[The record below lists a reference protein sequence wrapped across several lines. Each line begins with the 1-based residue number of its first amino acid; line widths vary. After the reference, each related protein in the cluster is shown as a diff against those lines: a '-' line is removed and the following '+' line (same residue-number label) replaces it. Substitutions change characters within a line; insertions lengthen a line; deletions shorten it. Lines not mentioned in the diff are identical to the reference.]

1 METTHLK
8 LLYANTEKD
17 VDEIIQSHPGMK
29 DAGNWH
35 PVDGRDTNFN
45 TIGNQSQNG
54 GKAATELITNMVDSM
69 LTKDCLERGIDPKS
83 ERAPKTMYDA
93 AGKIMSISGG
103 RIIDGDKNNLRDY
116 AKGNLIIGIVGS
128 RSGEV
133 RPCYV
138 FCDNGEGQHPDK
150 FKTTF
155 LSLTAK
161 NKSKISFVQGKY
173 NMGSSG
179 VLRYC
184 GSMWYKLIISRRYDG
199 TGEWG
204 WTLIRKQTPQDGG
217 LRYAE
222 YYAPGGKIE
231 TVGAEQIFPFK
242 VQSGDTYESFSLKT
256 GAIIKLYEYYTGKD
270 AGFRGARDAF
280 NENLVETILPFRIL
294 DFRQTPDHGR
304 GKERGQ
310 GIDARSL
317 YGLEY
322 LYVYHRD
329 VNEDDESVSTEDN
342 KPVQDKPIQV
352 DDIENPQL
360 GKIAIT
366 AIKLSAGKGTG
377 IRGLKGRV
385 FHHVN
390 GQVQFKQT
398 RGFLTDCKLSALKD
412 RVVIFVNA
420 SGLTDDAHM
429 DIWKGDRENIAE
441 HPLGELYKKVIK
453 ESIIESDILKEWNHQ
468 ITKEEL
474 DSVAKDSSR
483 ELVKDIVKNDK
494 NLALLLDDSVPEGVR
509 IHRKPSEQQQRTD
522 LLEDPTYID
531 LSGNNR
537 EFSIT
542 KNKGCRIVCDTDA
555 RDDFFTRTKNIG
567 KLSFSE
573 VKSGEKFHRN
583 ANLKNGKLSVR
594 IDAVGNVDVG
604 DEYKFKF
611 ALQSDDMSDPVQTD
625 EITIKV
631 VSPIPHD
638 VDEKK
643 KISRT
648 KKGQKGLPD
657 YKLCTKD
664 GRDIDENPTKSFAQA
679 HEHCNGFDEK
689 DGGYVFEGDDEKKVY
704 WINYDNTS
712 FQNYLASQKSEADKK
727 MASEKYILGMRILML
742 GLEYALEERK
752 KARDKD
758 TTESDHDPD
767 FRDEFRRISA
777 KGAATVVLTL
787 CHQLPKTFKL
797 NKDDETGDN

>member
-1 METTHLK
+1 MDTTHLD

-17 VDEIIQSHPGMK
+17 VDEIIRSHPSMKYAGK

-35 PVDGRDTNFN
+35 PVDDRETNFN

-83 ERAPKTMYDA
+83 EHAPKTMYDV

-103 RIIDGDKNNLRDY
+103 RIINGDKNKLREYAEENLV
-116 AKGNLIIGIVGS
+116 IGIVG
-128 RSGEV
+128 RKSGEI

-138 FCDNGEGQHPDK
+138 FCDNGEGQHPGN
-150 FKTTF
+150 FRTTF
-155 LSLTAK
+155 LSLSEK
-161 NKSKISFVQGKY
+161 NKSKIPFVQGKY

-184 GSMWYKLIISRRYDG
+184 GSTWYKLIISRRYDG

-231 TVGAEQIFPFK
+231 TVGTEQIFPFK
-242 VQSGDTYESFSLKT
+242 VKSGDTYESFSLET

-270 AGFRGARDAF
+270 AGFGGARDAF

-294 DFRQTPDHGR
+294 DFRQTPDPSHG
-304 GKERGQ
+304 KLRGQ

-322 LYVYHRD
+322 LYARHRD
-329 VNEDDESVSTEDN
+329 ANDHETISAEDN
-342 KPVQDKPIQV
+342 KPIQISDI
-352 DDIENPQL
+352 DDPRL
-360 GKIAIT
+360 GEIAIT
-366 AIKLSAGKGTG
+366 AIKLKSVEERTG
-377 IRGLKGRV
+377 IRKLKGRI

-390 GQVQFKQT
+390 GQVQYKQP
-398 RGFLTDCKLSALKD
+398 RGLLTDCKLSALKD

-420 SGLTDDAHM
+420 SELTYDAHL

-441 HPLGELYKKVIK
+441 HPLGELYKKTVK
-453 ESIIESDILKEWNHQ
+453 DSITKSEILKEWNHQ

-483 ELVKDIVKNDK
+483 ELVMDIVKNDK
-494 NLALLLDDSVPEGVR
+494 NLALLLDDSVPEGVQV
-509 IHRKPSEQQQRTD
+509 HGAPPEPVQRTD
-522 LLEDPTYID
+522 LKYDPKYID
-531 LSGNNR
+531 LLGNNR

-542 KNKGCRIVCDTDA
+542 ENNGRRIICDTDA
-555 RDDFFTRTKNIG
+555 CDDFLTRSQNKG
-567 KLSFSE
+567 KLSLSE
-573 VKSGEKFHRN
+573 AEPGNKFKRS

-594 IDAVGNVDVG
+594 IDVVGDVNVG
-604 DEYKFKF
+604 DEYKFRF
-611 ALQSDDMSDPVQTD
+611 VLQSDSMPDPVQTD

-631 VSPIPHD
+631 APSRASPPPNNRQN
-638 VDEKK
+638 
-643 KISRT
+643 STPRT
-648 KKGQKGLPD
+648 QKGLPP
-657 YKLCTKD
+657 YKLYTRD
-664 GRDIDENPTKSFAQA
+664 GRDIDGKPSGSFEQA
-679 HEHCNGFDEK
+679 RGQCDGFNEK
-689 DGGYVFEGDDEKKVY
+689 DGGYVFEAEEEKVY

-712 FQNYLASQKSEADKK
+712 FQNYLASKKSEADKK

-752 KARDKD
+752 KAGDKEPA
-758 TTESDHDPD
+758 ESYHD
-767 FRDEFRRISA
+767 FRDEFRRMSA
-777 KGAATVVLTL
+777 KGAASVVLTL
-787 CHQLPKTFKL
+787 CDQLPKTFDL
-797 NKDDETGDN
+797 NRDDEASDN